1 VVRCDRDHGV
11 DEGLAGAAGINDLD
25 FDDKGRLP
33 RETIDDLQTRMSPM
47 LGDVAQIARA
57 VEYVVTQPID
67 VNIEELVN
75 LVRLPPSPRAFRTN
89 RSQHVNHLPRQH
101 RQHRQHRRW
110 VEVGHRKRN
119 KGPLVSQETLIP
131 IGGGGRI

>member
-75 LVRLPPSPRAFRTN
+75 FVQLPPSPGAFRTN
-89 RSQHVNHLPRQH
+89 RSQHVNHLP